1 MLKRILKILVGVII
15 VLVIALYFTY
25 DYWLEKELR
34 YQLSEIINKDPNSLY
49 KYSFDKLDIHLM
61 EGSVDLKGIII
72 EPTKAAFDSLNSKTN
87 NVRIL
92 VHLEMEEIELE
103 GFEITEFLT
112 SGKIFVK
119 SLTVS
124 NPRFDYHFVPN
135 KKQAKKAM
143 LLNNVF
149 SKKFKE
155 ANLDKFIIDNARIQ
169 IIDATK
175 SGPTILIRNLRVELT
190 KAHLDSITLKRFS
203 PFDYED
209 IKVRAA
215 GINVDISKDFSINS
229 DSLIFNIEE
238 EAFAIKNF
246 QVNPKF
252 SQKNFAGAYD
262 IQKQWF
268 AITLD
273 SLIVNQINFDEFIQ
287 TGHIDIGRIDV
298 ISPNIGLYKDK
309 SKPPPPFKKKLLPA
323 SAIKSIPWRLTVD
336 SVMIENGFIT
346 INETS
351 AVTGKDSNLTFNKLN
366 GLLLNFTND
375 SLKLSQSPK
384 MILAASTMVFDKA
397 LTTVSLEFDL
407 TSSIDKFKV
416 HGTVGK
422 VEAVTFNPVLEPMMA
437 VKVTGGI
444 INSLVFDFTAMDTLS
459 TGTLDADYVG
469 IKLEILNKDTT
480 ANRKSK
486 KGFMTFAANTA
497 IKSNNHKGQSSY
509 LQGIIKTARI
519 QEKDVWPY
527 LWHSI
532 QAGLVSTLAPFRNT
546 KEAKQQQKKV
556 KQELRKEKKEG
567 KN

>member
-1 MLKRILKILVGVII
+1 MLKRILKILAGVII
-15 VLVIALYFTY
+15 VLIIATYFSY
-25 DYWLEKELR
+25 DYWLEKELK

-49 KYSFDKLDIHLM
+49 EYSFSTLDIHLM

-72 EPTKAAFDSLNSKTN
+72 KPTEAAFDSLISKTN
-87 NVRIL
+87 GVRFL
-92 VHLEMEEIELE
+92 VNLEMEEIELD

-112 SGKIFVK
+112 TGKIFVK

-124 NPRFDYHFVPN
+124 NPSFDYHFVPN
-135 KKQAKKAM
+135 KKQAKQAM

-149 SKKFKE
+149 SNKFTE
-155 ANLDKFIIDNARIQ
+155 AHLDKFIIDNARIQ

-175 SGPTILIRNLRVELT
+175 SGPTILIHSLRTELT
-190 KAHLDSITLKRFS
+190 KAHIDSITLKRFS
-203 PFDYED
+203 PFEYED

-215 GINVDISKDFSINS
+215 GINVEISEDFSIKS

-238 EAFAIKNF
+238 ETFAIKNF

-252 SQKNFAGAYD
+252 SQKNFAKAYD

-273 SLIVNQINFDEFIQ
+273 SLIVHHINFDEFIQ
-287 TGHIDIGRIDV
+287 TGHVDIGTIDI

-309 SKPPPPFKKKLLPA
+309 RKPPPPFKKKLLLA

-336 SVMIENGFIT
+336 TVKIENGFIT

-351 AVTGKDSNLTFNKLN
+351 AVTGRDSNLTFDKLN

-384 MILAASTMVFDKA
+384 MILSASTMVFDKV
-397 LTTVSLEFDL
+397 LTNVNLEFDL

-422 VEAVTFNPVLEPMMA
+422 VEAITFNPVLEPMMA

-444 INSLVFDFTAMDTLS
+444 INSLAFDFISMDTLS

-469 IKLEILNKDTT
+469 IKLEVQNTDTT

-486 KGFMTFAANTA
+486 RGFMTFAANTA
-497 IKSNNHKGQSSY
+497 IKSNNHKGKSSY
-509 LQGIIKTARI
+509 LQGIINTSRV

-532 QAGLVSTLAPFRNT
+532 QAGLVSTLAPFKNT

-556 KQELRKEKKEG
+556 KQELRKEKKEA